1 MQKGYL
7 VESETCTIEFNTMI
21 WNGQPYKKC
30 KITTTYLLGLFYL
43 KNFNCLQK
51 HNQTYS
57 DTEGKFE
64 VYSLFSEI
72 WSHGYGKIY
81 YTIDNF

>member
-1 MQKGYL
+1 MDNHIKSAKSPLRIYL
-7 VESETCTIEFNTMI
+7 V
-21 WNGQPYKKC
+21 Y
-30 KITTTYLLGLFYL
+30 FYL

-57 DTEGKFE
+57 DTEEKFE

-81 YTIDNF
+81 YTIYNF